1 MKNTYFRAAIYFG
14 PYLALSCL
22 GFHTFLN
29 VGKSWLSYSS
39 ETGATLKCKR
49 RIKKKKRK
57 NIRLWD
63 LSNNFIID
71 KNLNA
76 AARGTTI
83 TPTTKLADLE
93 PYTRASE

>member
-1 MKNTYFRAAIYFG
+1 MQEK
-14 PYLALSCL
+14 
-22 GFHTFLN
+22 
-29 VGKSWLSYSS
+29 
-39 ETGATLKCKR
+39 
-49 RIKKKKRK
+49 IKKKKRK

-83 TPTTKLADLE
+83 TTTTKLADLE

>member
-1 MKNTYFRAAIYFG
+1 MQEKN
-14 PYLALSCL
+14 
-22 GFHTFLN
+22 
-29 VGKSWLSYSS
+29 
-39 ETGATLKCKR
+39 
-49 RIKKKKRK
+49 KKEKKRK

-83 TPTTKLADLE
+83 TTTTKLADLE

>member
-1 MKNTYFRAAIYFG
+1 MQEKN
-14 PYLALSCL
+14 
-22 GFHTFLN
+22 
-29 VGKSWLSYSS
+29 
-39 ETGATLKCKR
+39 
-49 RIKKKKRK
+49 KKEKKRK

-83 TPTTKLADLE
+83 TTTTKLADLE
-93 PYTRASE
+93 PYTRASEELTLSFYTF